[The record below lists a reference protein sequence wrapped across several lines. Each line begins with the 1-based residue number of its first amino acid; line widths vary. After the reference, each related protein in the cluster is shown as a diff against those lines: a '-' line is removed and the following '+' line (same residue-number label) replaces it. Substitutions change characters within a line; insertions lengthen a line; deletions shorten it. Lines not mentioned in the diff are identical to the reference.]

1 MNSLLEFFPLLVFVG
16 AYYLADIFTATAV
29 AIAASVVQVA
39 IFWFRDRTVKKSHLI
54 TLVVI
59 IVFGGLTLVL
69 QDESFIKWKFT
80 VVSVLFGLVIY
91 ASHFIGEKTI
101 VERMM
106 GAAMELP
113 RFVWSRA
120 NAAMGTLMMAEGLVN
135 VYVLYNFDTETW
147 FNIKFYGM
155 TAATLLFMLVL
166 GFYLARYI
174 KEESEPEA
182 ARAPRTQP
190 TDPGKP
196 DEEA

>member
-16 AYYLADIFTATAV
+16 AYYLADIFTATAL

-39 IFWFRDRTVKKSHLI
+39 VFWFRDRQVKKSHLV

-59 IVFGGLTLVL
+59 VIFGGLTLVL

-80 VVSVLFGLVIY
+80 VVSCLFGTVIFG
-91 ASHFIGEKTI
+91 SQFIGEKTI

-106 GAAMELP
+106 GSAMELP
-113 RFVWSRA
+113 KFVWQRA
-120 NAAMGTLMMAEGLVN
+120 NTAMGSLMMLEGIVN
-135 VYVLYNFDTETW
+135 IYVLYNYDTDTW

-155 TAATLLFMLVL
+155 TAVTLVFMLAL

-174 KEESEPEA
+174 KDEDEAQPLKQEAESKNNEEE
-182 ARAPRTQP
+182 
-190 TDPGKP
+190 K
-196 DEEA
+196 